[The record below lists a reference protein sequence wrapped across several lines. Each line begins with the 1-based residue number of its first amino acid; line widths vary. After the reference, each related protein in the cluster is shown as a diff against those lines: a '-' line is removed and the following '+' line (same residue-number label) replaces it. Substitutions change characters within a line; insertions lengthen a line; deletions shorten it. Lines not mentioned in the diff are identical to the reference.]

1 MPLYYWMK
9 AGSSEGTLANSAT
22 SQILEQD
29 RRSWFLVY
37 NIHTNTVRD
46 LYFLTHFLRTL
57 WLERVAMTA
66 IQSTAFTIYQI
77 LGLISLILF
86 HQIPLP
92 GLRIPIFFSSLT
104 WNLTLR
110 WIASWFLQKCK
121 KILNKI
127 HYVCSQPQKKEEK
140 FTNSDAY
147 GHSNTKLLQKLRLY
161 SNKRIFRY
169 IYYVS
174 SIQQCVVRK
183 NSS

>member
-1 MPLYYWMK
+1 MGIKKNEINRSILNSQPPYSHNLIISDYEVLITESDFICSVTK
-9 AGSSEGTLANSAT
+9 AF
-22 SQILEQD
+22 
-29 RRSWFLVY
+29 WLVGA
-37 NIHTNTVRD
+37 
-46 LYFLTHFLRTL
+46 
-57 WLERVAMTA
+57 VAMMTA
-66 IQSTAFTIYQI
+66 IPSTKSWDQPVHFF
-77 LGLISLILF
+77 F
-86 HQIPLP
+86 HQILFP
-92 GLRIPIFFSSLT
+92 GLRVSIFSSSLT

-127 HYVCSQPQKKEEK
+127 HYVCSQPQKKEAK

-161 SNKRIFRY
+161 STKRIFRY

-183 NSS
+183 SSS